1 VKSEK
6 VLVIGFEGKSDGR
19 SEGFYAAAT
28 EILLVKF
35 SLDA

>member
-1 VKSEK
+1 VM
-6 VLVIGFEGKSDGR
+6 GDQRDFMQ
-19 SEGFYAAAT
+19 AAT